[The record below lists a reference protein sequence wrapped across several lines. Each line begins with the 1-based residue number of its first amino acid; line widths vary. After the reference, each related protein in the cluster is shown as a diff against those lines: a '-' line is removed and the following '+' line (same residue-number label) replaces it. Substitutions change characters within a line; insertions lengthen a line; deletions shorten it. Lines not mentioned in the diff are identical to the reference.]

1 MEKKEIYI
9 VLTKTRTNLSKMIR
23 FFTQKPYNHISLA
36 LDASLYRLYSFGRR
50 RPTNPFIT
58 GFIREDIERGFYHY
72 YNDTTCIVYRLK
84 VTPEQYQR
92 LEQFL
97 TPFLRDPLKYRFNFI
112 GLVTCGLHIP
122 FARKNRYFCSQFVS
136 EALSNSG
143 ILRLGRDFRLVQPAD
158 FLGLENA
165 VEVYRGKNHGI
176 CGEKTRKN
184 LHRRRF
190 MQRLHKEKSC
200 LLLSQSN
207 SSSLCFKKYPDK
219 RLRRLSFA
227 SFSRPFLP
235 PDSFD
240 FKAFLQSL
248 QRILACLVVY
258 QKGDVYL

>member
-165 VEVYRGKNHGI
+165 VEVYRGKI
-176 CGEKTRKN
+176 TEYAAEKTRKN
-184 LHRRRF
+184 LYRAA
-190 MQRLHKEKSC
+190 
-200 LLLSQSN
+200 
-207 SSSLCFKKYPDK
+207 LCRDYIKKRASAPYSEQQLFLYVFKNI
-219 RLRRLSFA
+219 RISGFA
-227 SFSRPFLP
+227 L
-235 PDSFD
+235 
-240 FKAFLQSL
+240 AFVRQLQ
-248 QRILACLVVY
+248 QTIFTA
-258 QKGDVYL
+258 GFI

>member
-36 LDASLYRLYSFGRR
+36 LDDSLYRLYSFGRR

-97 TPFLRDPLKYRFNFI
+97 TPFLRDPLKYRFIFI

-136 EALSNSG
+136 EALSSSG

-165 VEVYRGKNHGI
+165 VEVYRGKI
-176 CGEKTRKN
+176 TEYAAKRPEKIYTAP
-184 LHRRRF
+184 LYA
-190 MQRLHKEKSC
+190 ETT
-200 LLLSQSN
+200 
-207 SSSLCFKKYPDK
+207 
-219 RLRRLSFA
+219 
-227 SFSRPFLP
+227 
-235 PDSFD
+235 
-240 FKAFLQSL
+240 
-248 QRILACLVVY
+248 
-258 QKGDVYL
+258 